1 MTLKEMRQR
10 FAAQRNRGKAAL
22 AEFNTLS
29 AKKDPTAEETAK
41 LATLD
46 ADLTTVEADC
56 TELESKIEAEEKN
69 ARRLALFSASGAGY
83 IPARTVNE
91 PNPATTFGF
100 HSLADFST
108 AVRNAAVGNG
118 DPRLF
123 AAAPGNTQLNQGS
136 VGEGFLV
143 PPDFSRAIWDV
154 VYPGAGYGYDLMDYI
169 TASPTEKNMV
179 QLVKDETT
187 PWSALGVQAVW
198 RSEAAQLSASRISL
212 NGSMV
217 PLHELYAFVAASG
230 ELLEDAA
237 QLNDRLTMKAG
248 QAIRYQI
255 SKAIFQGTGTG
266 QPMGFLNG
274 PGTIVQAKEAGQTAG
289 TVVLNN
295 LAKMF
300 TRLPAM
306 SLPKALF
313 LANIEVLPQLINL
326 NIGTWPV
333 WIPAS
338 GGFAQAPGGT
348 LLGRPL
354 VFTEQALA
362 LGTPGDIM
370 LLDPTGYFL
379 TNKAGG
385 GIEFATS
392 IHLYFDQ
399 NVTAFRWLFRV
410 GGQPFLTA
418 PIQPANGA
426 LTKGHF
432 VTLQAR

>member
-10 FAAQRNRGKAAL
+10 FAAQRSRCKVAL

-29 AKKDPTAEETAK
+29 AKETPTAEETAK
-41 LATLD
+41 LGTLD
-46 ADLTTVEADC
+46 AELTAIETEC
-56 TELESKIEAEEKN
+56 TELESKIAADERK
-69 ARRLALFSASGAGY
+69 ARLLALASGTTAHY
-83 IPARTVNE
+83 TPARTMNE
-91 PNPATTFGF
+91 PNPATTGGF
-100 HSLADFST
+100 SSLAEFST

-118 DPRLF
+118 DARLF
-123 AAAPGNTQLNQGS
+123 AAAPGNTQLNQGTA
-136 VGEGFLV
+136 GEGFLV

-154 VYPGAGYGYDLMDYI
+154 VFPGAGYGYDLMDYI
-169 TASPTEKNMV
+169 TSSPTEKNMV

-212 NGSMV
+212 NGAMV
-217 PLHELYAFVAASG
+217 PLHELYAFVAATG
-230 ELLEDAA
+230 ELLEDSA

-255 SKAIFQGTGTG
+255 SKAIFQGTGNG
-266 QPMGFLNG
+266 QPLGFMNG
-274 PGTIVQAKEAGQTAG
+274 PGTIVQAKESGQTNG

-295 LAKMF
+295 VAKMF

-306 SLPKALF
+306 SLPKAIF

-333 WIPAS
+333 WLPPNS
-338 GGFAQAPGGT
+338 GLAQAPGGT

-362 LGTPGDIM
+362 LGSPGDIM

-418 PIQPANGA
+418 PIQPANGT

-432 VTLQAR
+432 VTLAQR